1 MISTTMLLWVLAG
14 FGLVGIV
21 GVAVLAGAA
30 ISLTPNFIATW
41 ED

>member
-14 FGLVGIV
+14 FGVVGIV
-21 GVAVLAGAA
+21 GVTVLLGAA
-30 ISLTPNFIATW
+30 ISLTPNFMTPW